1 MSMTIRDSDRYCWPD
16 KQKLDYHVNNVR
28 MKSVGNVRK
37 HGNRPEFENLNE
49 LLTSDVSLVSSLILG
64 LTTK

>member
-1 MSMTIRDSDRYCWPD
+1 MPMTIRDSYGYCWSD

-37 HGNRPEFENLNE
+37 RGNRPEFENLNE
-49 LLTSDVSLVSSLILG
+49 LLTSDVSLVSSLFLR